1 MKKKFMSKPMKI
13 LIIVLSAVFI
23 STYIISAVLLFNS
36 NYSLSNYFDDFN
48 ISFDSNHFN
57 FGSNRYSVDDS
68 RDLSLSD
75 TLSNISI
82 STSSI
87 DILAEP
93 SDSDNIRINIM
104 GKAREHST
112 LDSLFTINDSNS
124 SELSI
129 SQKSNRIWGE
139 HLVLKIY
146 IPTKYNKDITIQ
158 TTSGDTT
165 LSQLTLGTINIT
177 STSGDVDLD
186 NISCTESKMNLTS
199 GDVEATANLGN
210 VDIASTSGD
219 IDLTLDKL
227 GSSNKISSVSGD
239 VDLSTTDTNYS
250 IIFETTSGDLDNGS
264 SQSYNKSHNTYTMK
278 SGNES
283 NKFDVTTTS
292 GDFSFMD

>member
-87 DILAEP
+87 DILVEP

-177 STSGDVDLD
+177 STSGDV
-186 NISCTESKMNLTS
+186 
-199 GDVEATANLGN
+199 EATANLGN

-283 NKFDVTTTS
+283 NKIDVTTTS